1 MKLIFGV
8 FICTYITFHPI
19 FLLFVYNYMFH
30 FIVTLLTVI
39 FLAHTSKGALNIK
52 KFNTILITCNVVQV
66 LPTGNSTNQLS
77 NR

>member
-8 FICTYITFHPI
+8 FICTCITFHPI
-19 FLLFVYNYMFH
+19 FLLFVYNCMFH
-30 FIVTLLTVI
+30 FIVILLTVI

-52 KFNTILITCNVVQV
+52 KFNTILITYNVVQV

>member
-1 MKLIFGV
+1 
-8 FICTYITFHPI
+8 
-19 FLLFVYNYMFH
+19 MFH

-66 LPTGNSTNQLS
+66 LPTGNSTNQLTPS
-77 NR
+77 PPREQYSTILKENPG